1 MVQLL
6 LCYASWSC
14 HMACI
19 VQVVFLKIIK
29 KKKKEKRVGE
39 AVVAAFLEVGA
50 VGILLSCEIV
60 VCSCST

>member
-1 MVQLL
+1 
-6 LCYASWSC
+6 
-14 HMACI
+14 MACI